1 MTPATVISADSGKTE
16 NNIIQEARRII
27 SAYEAAGG
35 FDYTTPSSKD
45 AIIIASKA
53 RNYISTIPVNTDFH
67 QVYDILHRIAFGLPA
82 R

>member
-35 FDYTTPSSKD
+35 FDYTIPLSSD
-45 AIIIASKA
+45 AQAIAGEA
-53 RNYISTIPVNTDFH
+53 RTCLAAISSSPALIPV
-67 QVYDILHRIAFGLPA
+67 YDLLHRIAFGVPA
-82 R
+82 

>member
-1 MTPATVISADSGKTE
+1 MTPATVISANSGKTDSH
-16 NNIIQEARRII
+16 IIQEAKRII

-35 FDYTTPSSKD
+35 FDYTTPYSKD

>member
-35 FDYTTPSSKD
+35 FDYTTPSTRE
-45 AIIIASKA
+45 ARAIASEA
-53 RNYISTIPVNTDFH
+53 RACLAAISSSPALIPV
-67 QVYDILHRIAFGLPA
+67 YDLLHRIAFGVPA
-82 R
+82 